1 MTWNMMLPWYTKC
14 RIKFSKKYL
23 LTSLKPKMLSFFS
36 DSCAI
41 QYINRKN
48 LFNLCQH
55 SFEFRINAKLVFF
68 TTFHRKQ
75 PCVRIGG
82 TVKRLTRFES
92 LRRATSDQIL
102 TPTALFNF
110 CKDNIKGINLI
121 YFSKDEVDATKSK
134 FAKRFGNIKII
145 PGTRSFHKFI
155 PTTPNEMRVTFCSEN
170 QDICQTHNFKRKSL
184 D

>member
-23 LTSLKPKMLSFFS
+23 LTSLKPKMLSYFS
-36 DSCAI
+36 DSCAS
-41 QYINRKN
+41 QYINQKN

-55 SFEFRINAKLVFF
+55 SFEFRISAKWVFF
-68 TTFHRKQ
+68 TTFHGKE

-102 TPTALFNF
+102 TPTALSNF
-110 CKDNIKGINLI
+110 CNDNIKGINLI
-121 YFSKDEVDATKSK
+121 YFSNDEVDATKSK
-134 FAKRFGNIKII
+134 FAKKVRQYKNHSRNKII
-145 PGTRSFHKFI
+145 PRIYSNNSKW
-155 PTTPNEMRVTFCSEN
+155 NESYVLQWKPGYMPDS
-170 QDICQTHNFKRKSL
+170 
-184 D
+184 

>member
-1 MTWNMMLPWYTKC
+1 M
-14 RIKFSKKYL
+14 
-23 LTSLKPKMLSFFS
+23 
-36 DSCAI
+36 
-41 QYINRKN
+41 
-48 LFNLCQH
+48 
-55 SFEFRINAKLVFF
+55 VFF

-134 FAKRFGNIKII
+134 FAKKVQQYKNHSRNKII
-145 PGTRSFHKFI
+145 PRIYSNNSKW
-155 PTTPNEMRVTFCSEN
+155 NESYVLQWKPGYMPDS
-170 QDICQTHNFKRKSL
+170 
-184 D
+184 